1 MRIAF
6 LNWRDLTH
14 SEGGG
19 AERYAQTVCAGLAER
34 GHDVVF
40 FCAAHPHAPRSELR
54 DGYRIVRAGGR
65 MGVYPRAL
73 QAMRREARRGGPFD
87 AVVDTQ
93 NGLPFWSPLA
103 TRSPV
108 VSLVHHVHREQWPV
122 VFGPVM
128 ARAGWFVESRVS
140 PVVYRGR
147 PCVTVSD
154 RSRDELCALGLD
166 RESITVIHN
175 GTDSPMA
182 LSQPR
187 AVRPTIVVLGR
198 LVPHKRVELAIDVL
212 ARLQRGHPDLELRI
226 IGDGWWHERIVDHAD
241 RAGVSSRVRML
252 GYVDELT
259 KHRELA
265 RAWLALAPSAKE
277 GWGLNVV
284 EAASHGIPTIAHHG
298 AGGLSESI
306 VDGQT
311 GLLVEDVEHMA
322 SVTSDLLLDHARREE
337 LGRAARVHARRY
349 SWLATVDAWEQLL
362 GDVSGLG
369 AESLAESRHES
380 RDESRSISAEASS
393 A

>member
-40 FCAAHPHAPRSELR
+40 FCAAHPHAPSSELR

-65 MGVYPRAL
+65 MGVYPHSLR
-73 QAMRREARRGGPFD
+73 AMRREAGRGGPFD
-87 AVVDTQ
+87 AVIDTQ

-128 ARAGWFVESRVS
+128 ARVGWFVESRVS

-182 LSQPR
+182 LSEPR
-187 AVRPTIVVLGR
+187 SARPTIVVLGR

-212 ARLQRGHPDLELRI
+212 ARLERRHPDLELRI
-226 IGDGWWHERIVDHAD
+226 IGDGWWHDRIVEHAE

-306 VDGQT
+306 VDGHT
-311 GLLVEDVEHMA
+311 GLLVDDVHDMA
-322 SVTSDLLLDHARREE
+322 RAASDLLCDHVRREE

-362 GDVSGLG
+362 SEVCGLEAGSGSEARPG
-369 AESLAESRHES
+369 SGP
-380 RDESRSISAEASS
+380 ISAEVSS